1 MRWALGLAAI
11 GALST
16 AAAAWGANDLTM
28 AGLMGRIGAILAA
41 IWLAYPAV
49 VKVDRRTVWILVLGV
64 AVVALRPRS
73 AIVVLP
79 VIAIFARTAKV
90 GGDSADG

>member
-16 AAAAWGANDLTM
+16 AAAAWGANDAAL
-28 AGLMGRIGAILAA
+28 AGLMARVGAILAA

-49 VKVDRRTVWILVLGV
+49 VKVDRRTVWVLVLGV

-90 GGDSADG
+90 SGKSADG

>member
-1 MRWALGLAAI
+1 
-11 GALST
+11 
-16 AAAAWGANDLTM
+16 
-28 AGLMGRIGAILAA
+28 
-41 IWLAYPAV
+41 
-49 VKVDRRTVWILVLGV
+49 VKVERRTVWILALGV

-90 GGDSADG
+90 RSDSADG